1 MQPVVTVTITD
12 PITDET
18 LEFTGTSDADVNQ
31 QIDDHFGITA
41 ADASTPP
48 TTGPDADTSA
58 VLDDARHHLRTAE
71 INYAST
77 PEGLA
82 EYTRRWELATDPDQR
97 DSLATIIAAGVATA
111 DEEYLER
118 LALDNSTL
126 TDGLLRALILTAT
139 PNDPVAEIL
148 VAQRI
153 MGTYRQS
160 DAALDTG
167 RTRIAL
173 HRITSADTRIR
184 TSITYPQAL
193 LTTTTVSLSDVIS
206 YAVTQPEYRHRL
218 HSFLDNAA
226 LTRLDE
232 LLR

>member
-1 MQPVVTVTITD
+1 MQPIVTVTITD
-12 PITDET
+12 PITGEN
-18 LEFTGTSDADVNQ
+18 LEFTGTTDADVNQ
-31 QIDDHFGITA
+31 QIDDHFGVTA
-41 ADASTPP
+41 ADAEHTTSDP
-48 TTGPDADTSA
+48 TADPA
-58 VLDDARHHLRTAE
+58 VLDEARHHLRTAE

-82 EYTRRWELATDPDQR
+82 EYTRRWELAADPDQR
-97 DSLATIIAAGVATA
+97 DTLAAIIAAGVATA

-126 TDGLLRALILTAT
+126 TDGLLRALLLTAT
-139 PNDPVAEIL
+139 PNDPVADIL
-148 VAQRI
+148 VAQRV

-173 HRITSADTRIR
+173 HRITPSGTRIR
-184 TSITYPQAL
+184 ASITYPQAL
-193 LTTTTVSLSDVIS
+193 LTTTAVSLSDVIS
-206 YAVTQPEYRHRL
+206 YSIAQPEYRPRL
-218 HSFLDNAA
+218 HTFLDDTAF
-226 LTRLDE
+226 TTLDH